1 MLSFKNNIYVLC
13 MYKLFLNNKFGGY
26 FYEEPEHN
34 KVEDE
39 STSSENIES
48 DNLTVGEKREHK

>member
-1 MLSFKNNIYVLC
+1 

-39 STSSENIES
+39 NTSSENIES
-48 DNLTVGEKREHK
+48 DNLTVREKREHK

>member
-1 MLSFKNNIYVLC
+1 

-26 FYEEPEHN
+26 FYEGTEHN

-39 STSSENIES
+39 NTSSENNES
-48 DNLTVGEKREHK
+48 GKLTVGEEREHK

>member
-1 MLSFKNNIYVLC
+1 
-13 MYKLFLNNKFGGY
+13 MYKLFFNNKFGGY

-39 STSSENIES
+39 STSSKNTES
-48 DNLTVGEKREHK
+48 DKLTVREKREHK